1 MTDLRIIFAEQK
13 SMNMKRLISLTVL
26 LCVSAALFAQ
36 GKVTT
41 RKHLFSDFTDKITK
55 VVMSGNELLDGA
67 LRQEVVDL
75 WTVSPFEFCPLSEYE
90 SLKKSDTYYFLLVTA
105 GQAKGEDAPMVR
117 FLTLEKG
124 GADSGDNIPLRTE
137 VISLPLCPVEGGSG
151 RELVFL
157 RALVKGVQDFAAEA
171 MESEKV
177 AYSGMNWFNGNFD
190 RKGGIKRIYL
200 AKEDVSE
207 SVTEKDRDKYL
218 DEDILLCDEDE
229 ADKAYTDKTYNT
241 LVSYTVSAGV
251 WSYKMLVEADTDT
264 VYYIR
269 KHKVNARNAPGFLAE
284 DLKRISRKR

>member
-1 MTDLRIIFAEQK
+1 
-13 SMNMKRLISLTVL
+13 MKRTITFIAL
-26 LCVSAALFAQ
+26 LFVSVTLLAQ

-41 RKHLFSDFTDKITK
+41 RKHLFSDVSDKITK
-55 VVMSGNELLDGA
+55 VVMSGNEVLDGA

-75 WTVSPFEFCPLSEYE
+75 WTLSPFEFCSMAEYE

-105 GQAKGEDAPMVR
+105 GRAKGEEEPMVR

-124 GADSGDNIPLRTE
+124 GAEKGDNIALRTE

-157 RALVKGVQDFAAEA
+157 PALVKGVQDFTAEA
-171 MESEKV
+171 MESEKT
-177 AYSGMNWFNGNFD
+177 AYTGMAWFNGNFD

-200 AKEDVSE
+200 AKEDISE
-207 SVTEKDRDKYL
+207 SVAQKDLDKYL

-229 ADKAYTDKTYNT
+229 ADKAYTDKTYNA
-241 LVSYTVSAGV
+241 LVSYTVSAGT
-251 WSYKMLVEADTDT
+251 WSYKLLLEAETDT
-264 VYYIR
+264 VYYLR
-269 KHKVNARNAPGFLAE
+269 KHKVNARNAAGFLAD

>member
-1 MTDLRIIFAEQK
+1 
-13 SMNMKRLISLTVL
+13 MNMKRLIAFTAL
-26 LCVSAALFAQ
+26 LLVTASLFAQ

-41 RKHLFSDFTDKITK
+41 RKHLFADFTDKITK
-55 VVMSGNELLDGA
+55 VVMSGNDLLDGA

-75 WTVSPFEFCPLSEYE
+75 WTVSPFEFCSPAEYE
-90 SLKKSDTYYFLLVTA
+90 SLKKSDAWYFLLVTA
-105 GQAKGEDAPMVR
+105 GQAKGEEEPMVR

-124 GADSGDNIPLRTE
+124 GAESGDNIALRTE

-157 RALVKGVQDFAAEA
+157 PALVKGVQDFAVEA
-171 MESEKV
+171 MNSEKT

-200 AKEDVSE
+200 AREDISE
-207 SVTEKDRDKYL
+207 SVSEKDRSKYL
-218 DEDILLCDEDE
+218 DEDMILCDEDE
-229 ADKAYTDKTYNT
+229 ADKAYTDRTYNT
-241 LVSYTVSAGV
+241 LVSYTVSAGT
-251 WSYKMLVEADTDT
+251 WSYKMLVEAGTDT

-269 KHKVNARNAPGFLAE
+269 RHRIGAKNAPGFLAE

>member
-1 MTDLRIIFAEQK
+1 
-13 SMNMKRLISLTVL
+13 MKRTITFIAL
-26 LCVSAALFAQ
+26 LFVSVTLLAQ

-41 RKHLFSDFTDKITK
+41 RKHLFSDFSDKITK
-55 VVMSGNELLDGA
+55 VVMSGNEVLDGA

-75 WTVSPFEFCPLSEYE
+75 WTLSPFEFCSMAEYE

-105 GQAKGEDAPMVR
+105 GRAKGEEEPMVR

-124 GADSGDNIPLRTE
+124 GAEKGDNIALRTE

-157 RALVKGVQDFAAEA
+157 PALVKGVQDFTAEA
-171 MESEKV
+171 MESEKT
-177 AYSGMNWFNGNFD
+177 AYTGMAWFNGNFD

-200 AKEDVSE
+200 AKEDISE
-207 SVTEKDRDKYL
+207 SVAQKDLDKYL

-241 LVSYTVSAGV
+241 LVSYTVSAGT
-251 WSYKMLVEADTDT
+251 WSYKLLLEAETDT
-264 VYYIR
+264 VFYIR
-269 KHKVNARNAPGFLAE
+269 KHKVNVRNAPGFLTD

>member
-1 MTDLRIIFAEQK
+1 
-13 SMNMKRLISLTVL
+13 MKRLTIFFAL
-26 LCVSAALFAQ
+26 LAVSTALFAQ

-41 RKHLFSDFTDKITK
+41 RKHLFADFTDKITK
-55 VVMSGNELLDGA
+55 VVMSGNEILDGA

-75 WTVSPFEFCPLSEYE
+75 WTLSPFEFCSMAEYE
-90 SLKKSDTYYFLLVTA
+90 SLKKSDTYYFLLMTA
-105 GQAKGEDAPMVR
+105 GQAKGEEEPMVR

-124 GADSGDNIPLRTE
+124 GADKGDNIALRTE
-137 VISLPLCPVEGGSG
+137 VISLPLCPVDGGSG

-157 RALVKGVQDFAAEA
+157 PALVKGVQAFTAEA

-177 AYSGMNWFNGNFD
+177 AYSGMAWFNGN
-190 RKGGIKRIYL
+190 
-200 AKEDVSE
+200 
-207 SVTEKDRDKYL
+207 
-218 DEDILLCDEDE
+218 CDEDE

-241 LVSYTVSAGV
+241 LVSYTVSAGT

-269 KHKVNARNAPGFLAE
+269 KHKVNAKNAPGFLTD

>member
-1 MTDLRIIFAEQK
+1 
-13 SMNMKRLISLTVL
+13 MNMKRLITLTVL
-26 LCVSAALFAQ
+26 LCVSAALLAQ

-41 RKHLFSDFTDKITK
+41 RKHLFADFTDKITK
-55 VVMSGNELLDGA
+55 VVMSGNEVLDGA

-75 WTVSPFEFCPLSEYE
+75 WTVSPFEFCPMSEYE
-90 SLKKSDTYYFLLVTA
+90 SLKKSDNYYFLLVTA
-105 GQAKGEDAPMVR
+105 GRAKGEDAPMVR

-137 VISLPLCPVEGGSG
+137 VISLPLSPVEGGSG

-157 RALVKGVQDFAAEA
+157 PALVKGVQDFAAEA
-171 MESEKV
+171 MASEKT

-241 LVSYTVSAGV
+241 LVSYTVSAGT
-251 WSYKMLVEADTDT
+251 WSYKLLVEADTDT
-264 VYYIR
+264 VYYLR
-269 KHKVNARNAPGFLAE
+269 KHKVNAKNAPGFLTD
-284 DLKRISRKR
+284 DLKRISKKR

>member
-1 MTDLRIIFAEQK
+1 
-13 SMNMKRLISLTVL
+13 MKRPITLLAL
-26 LCVSAALFAQ
+26 LCVSATLLAQ

-41 RKHLFSDFTDKITK
+41 RKHLFADFSDKITK
-55 VVMSGNELLDGA
+55 VVMSGNDVLDGA

-75 WTVSPFEFCPLSEYE
+75 WTLSPFEFCSMAEYE

-105 GQAKGEDAPMVR
+105 GRAKGEEEPMVR

-124 GADSGDNIPLRTE
+124 GADKGDNVALRTE

-157 RALVKGVQDFAAEA
+157 PALVKGVQDFTAEA
-171 MESEKV
+171 MGSEKV
-177 AYSGMNWFNGNFD
+177 AYTGMAWFNGRFD
-190 RKGGIKRIYL
+190 RKGAIKRIFL
-200 AKEDVSE
+200 AKEDISA
-207 SVTEKDRDKYL
+207 SVAQKDLDKYL

-241 LVSYTVSAGV
+241 LVSYTVSAGT
-251 WSYKMLVEADTDT
+251 WSYKLLLEAETDT
-264 VYYIR
+264 VFYLR
-269 KHKVNARNAPGFLAE
+269 KHKVNARNAAGFLAD